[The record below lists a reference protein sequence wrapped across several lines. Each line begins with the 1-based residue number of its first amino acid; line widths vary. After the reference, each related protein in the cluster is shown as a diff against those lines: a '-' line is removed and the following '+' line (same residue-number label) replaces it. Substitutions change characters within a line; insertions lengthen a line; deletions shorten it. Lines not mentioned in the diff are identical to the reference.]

1 MLAGAVLATA
11 AVGGGIYALRRP
23 QRPDVMREMARA
35 FAALDKGDQATAR
48 KIAAQLLTEGG
59 MSYADQGSLYYI
71 LGVTAASDA
80 QAQINPEKRK
90 LLHLV
95 AARFLE
101 EARNRGVPPARRTQA
116 LWLLAQS
123 WYEAGRYPRAVAILK
138 ELSAE
143 GAATPA
149 LHALLA
155 DASLN
160 LEPPQLADALD
171 HNGQYLAS
179 AELTADQ
186 REEGQLVRARIL
198 LAQKDYVL
206 ATAAAGQIQAD
217 SPRYPQAVI
226 LQARVLVEMLRNLGS
241 TSDEGVTDIT
251 AMLERLTALL
261 RREGLPP
268 ALAAQ
273 VHLLRGL
280 LFEQQGDK
288 AAAAGEFERLR
299 RFYFGFPEALAA
311 TIFHGDLVRP
321 DSPREAVALYKRA
334 LSQVAG
340 TDEAYHNPWL
350 PAEQFRQRLSQ
361 AVDDLSARGYFAE
374 ALELAEALIPPF
386 SHVVAVERKASIHRA
401 WAQHLQTQAHGEK
414 RAAAQQTLAEAR
426 RHWRQAGQMGYDLAM
441 LRKTTREY
449 LDDLARAADDYRR
462 GQGYVAAAHIYR
474 ELLKEEP
481 AGLEPEAL
489 VGLGESL
496 LALGKVQEALVPLE
510 RCREAFPKHP
520 ATYQARLIASQ
531 ALEELGQREP
541 ARELLLDN
549 LYRFSLSPQS
559 NEWRDSLFALGGLL
573 YRQGLALESS
583 SRLAG
588 VDQPEG
594 TARRQG
600 LTILEQSH
608 AAMAEALRALREAVQ
623 RYPQHPQAL
632 AARYCIAEALRHGA
646 KLPRKRLPG
655 VTIETSRAALIRQM
669 EEQLTAAIDEYSAL
683 ITRLS
688 DEEADGGPVEQGLLR
703 NCYFARAD
711 ALFDLARYEEAIE
724 AYSAATNRYQ
734 HEPASLEAY
743 VQIASCYRR
752 LGRTGEARGTLEQ
765 ARVVL
770 GRIRPEADF
779 LKTTRFSRQ
788 DWLPLL
794 DWLRT
799 L

>member
-1 MLAGAVLATA
+1 
-11 AVGGGIYALRRP
+11 
-23 QRPDVMREMARA
+23 MRELARA
-35 FAALDKGDQATAR
+35 FAALDKGDVPAAR
-48 KIAAQLLTEGG
+48 QIAAQLLAEGRAG
-59 MSYADQGSLYYI
+59 YAEQGGLYYI
-71 LGVTAASDA
+71 LGVAAATDA
-80 QAQINPEKRK
+80 QAQINPQKRK

-95 AARFLE
+95 AARYLE
-101 EARNRGVPPARRTQA
+101 EARNRGVPPARRGQA
-116 LWLLAQS
+116 WWLLGRC
-123 WYEAGRYPRAVAILK
+123 WYEAGRYPRAVAILQ
-138 ELSAE
+138 ELAAE
-143 GAATPA
+143 QPPTPA

-155 DASLN
+155 DASLK
-160 LEPPQLADALD
+160 LDPPQLADALE
-171 HNGQYLAS
+171 HNRQCLAS
-179 AELTADQ
+179 ADLTAAQ
-186 REEGQLVRARIL
+186 REEGQLVRAQIL
-198 LAQKDYVL
+198 LAQKDFP
-206 ATAAAGQIQAD
+206 AAAAAAGQIDAA
-217 SPRYPQAVI
+217 SPLYPQAVI
-226 LQARVLVEMLRNLGS
+226 LQARILVEMLHSLGS
-241 TSDEGVTDIT
+241 ASDEGVTDIT

-280 LFEQQGDK
+280 LWEQQGDK
-288 AAAAGEFERLR
+288 TAAAGEFDRLR
-299 RFYFGFPEALAA
+299 RFYFGYPEALAA

-340 TDEAYHNPWL
+340 TDEAYHNAWL
-350 PAEQFRQRLSQ
+350 PAEQFRQRLSL

-386 SHVVAVERKASIHRA
+386 SHVVAVERKASIHRD
-401 WAQHLQTQAHGEK
+401 WAQHLQAQARGEK
-414 RAAAQQTLAEAR
+414 RVAAAKTLAEAR
-426 RHWRQAGQMGYDLAM
+426 QHWREAGRMGYDLAT
-441 LRKTTREY
+441 LRKTTRWY

-462 GQGYVAAAHIYR
+462 GQGYAAAAHLYR
-474 ELLKEEP
+474 ELLRQEP
-481 AGLEPEAL
+481 QGREAEAL

-531 ALEELGQREP
+531 ALEELGQREA

-549 LYRFSLSPQS
+549 LYRYSLSPQS
-559 NEWRDSLFALGGLL
+559 SEWRDSLFALGGLM
-573 YRQGLALESS
+573 YRQGLEMESR

-594 TARRQG
+594 AARRQG
-600 LTILEQSH
+600 LALLEQSQ
-608 AAMAEALRALREAVQ
+608 AALVEALKALREAVQ
-623 RYPQHPQAL
+623 RYPQHAQTLP
-632 AARYCIAEALRHGA
+632 ARYCIAEALRHGA
-646 KLPRKRLPG
+646 KLPRKRLAS
-655 VTIETSRAALIRQM
+655 VTIETSRAALLRQM
-669 EEQLTAAIDEYSAL
+669 EEQLSAAIEQYSAL
-683 ITRLS
+683 IAQLS
-688 DEEADGGPVEQGLLR
+688 DEDADDGPVEQGLLR
-703 NCYFARAD
+703 NCYFGRAD

-752 LGRTGEARGTLEQ
+752 LGRLGEARGTLEQ

-770 GRIRPEADF
+770 GRIPPQADF

-794 DWLRT
+794 EWLRT